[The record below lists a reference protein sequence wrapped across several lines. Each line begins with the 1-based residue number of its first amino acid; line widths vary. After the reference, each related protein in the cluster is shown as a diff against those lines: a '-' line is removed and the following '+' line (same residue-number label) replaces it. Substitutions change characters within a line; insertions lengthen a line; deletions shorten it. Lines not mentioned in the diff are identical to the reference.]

1 MVRKGFELVN
11 KPVPA
16 SAGLGPTPGFLRRL
30 LGLVL
35 LLLLAVGS
43 EAAPITLGPRYKD
56 ESNGFQI
63 QLPDKWDQVPTK
75 FQEVA
80 LVGKWSGRAKR
91 GGIGPGLWVL
101 RFLQPKEQAAETP
114 REAAEGGVPGYESMM
129 RFQEKNVWEYV
140 DQFFGEKEILEDE
153 PEFKL
158 SSKTLTAHLRVYR
171 EKVGGP
177 ASDRRVQEYQKLL
190 VAAEIRTVEPSDSVY
205 GVVYGCTVADQE
217 NMMSAFKNSIKRF
230 RIIEPDDE
238 ETDEEGGG
246 GGTADA
252 AIFVNSEEKPE
263 EWREARKKKLAGL
276 KEWDALD
283 TKNYLIVYNKEVK
296 RPLLKKIAVHIEQIR
311 ADVYEKLFP
320 PSKEVKAI
328 SVVRV
333 CKDPEEYHRYGGP
346 GGSAGYWARG
356 DEELVFY
363 QDKSNKKDSLRVLYH
378 EAFHQY
384 IHYAV
389 GDVAPHSWFNEGH
402 GDYFAGHDCVGGKFN
417 AKPFRWRTGIIANAL
432 GQKTYVPLDKFLKY
446 SQGEYYSNPGLCYA
460 QGWSFVYFLRE
471 VERKKIV
478 KYKKYWGLLDRYF
491 EAIKRNVKTVK
502 ENALEGLDEPPT
514 PPPDAPPPPGDPPPD
529 APDGE
534 PPAEGAGDGKGP
546 GAAPGTP
553 GTEEE
558 GVPTL
563 KRRDLPAPPGLEHPF
578 PGENPDAGAA
588 DGNEAGSG
596 AGPGGGPGASGGA
609 PDERRTYA
617 GPKIVSEES
626 ALDAAVDE
634 VFFKNRGIDIK
645 ELEKDW
651 VEWSK

>member
-1 MVRKGFELVN
+1 MPMGETMVRKG
-11 KPVPA
+11 
-16 SAGLGPTPGFLRRL
+16 SG
-30 LGLVL
+30 L
-35 LLLLAVGS
+35 LLLLLLVLVVGS

-56 ESNGFQI
+56 ESNGFQV

-80 LVGKWSGRAKR
+80 LVGKWNGRAKR
-91 GGIGPGLWVL
+91 GGITPALFVL

-114 REAAEGGVPGYESMM
+114 RDAAEKGIPGYESMM
-129 RFQEKNVWEYV
+129 RFQEKNVWEYAE
-140 DQFFGEKEILEDE
+140 QFFGEKEIVEDE
-153 PEFKL
+153 PGFKL

-171 EKVGGP
+171 EKTAGP
-177 ASDRRVQEYQKLL
+177 AGDRRVQEYQGLM
-190 VAAEIRTVEPSDSVY
+190 VAAEIRTIEPSDSVY
-205 GVVYGCTVADQE
+205 GIVYGCSAADEE
-217 NMMSAFKNSIKRF
+217 NMMSTFKNSIRRF
-230 RIIEPDDE
+230 RILDPDQEDVDE
-238 ETDEEGGG
+238 EGG

-252 AIFVNSEEKPE
+252 DIFVNSEEKPE
-263 EWREARKKKLAGL
+263 AWRAARKKKLAGV

-311 ADVYEKLFP
+311 ADIYERVFP
-320 PSKEVKAI
+320 PSKDVKAI

-402 GDYFAGHDCVGGKFN
+402 GDYFAGHDCVGGKFV
-417 AKPFRWRTGIIANAL
+417 AKPFRWRTGTIANAL

-446 SQGEYYSNPGLCYA
+446 TQGEYYSNPGLCYA

-478 KYKKYWGLLDRYF
+478 KYKKYFGLLDRYF

-502 ENALEGLDEPPT
+502 EGALEGLDEPPPVPPDGN
-514 PPPDAPPPPGDPPPD
+514 PPPDEPKPPDSPDGTPPEKGAPEGGDPGPLAPPG
-529 APDGE
+529 
-534 PPAEGAGDGKGP
+534 AEGE
-546 GAAPGTP
+546 AAPT
-553 GTEEE
+553 
-558 GVPTL
+558 V
-563 KRRDLPAPPGLEHPF
+563 KRRDLPAPPGLEQPF
-578 PGENPDAGAA
+578 PGENPEAGASEGT
-588 DGNEAGSG
+588 D
-596 AGPGGGPGASGGA
+596 PGGAVSSPAGGASG
-609 PDERRTYA
+609 ERRTVS
-617 GPKIVSEES
+617 GPRIVDEDS

>member
-1 MVRKGFELVN
+1 MAKNGF
-11 KPVPA
+11 
-16 SAGLGPTPGFLRRL
+16 GLLILFA
-30 LGLVL
+30 
-35 LLLLAVGS
+35 LAVGS
-43 EAAPITLGPRYKD
+43 EAAPATLGPRHKD

-63 QLPDKWDQVPTK
+63 QIPEKWDQVPTK

-91 GGIGPGLWVL
+91 GEITPALFVL
-101 RFLQPKEQAAETP
+101 RFLQPKAEAVETP
-114 REAAEGGVPGYESMM
+114 RAAAEGGVPGYEAMM

-140 DQFFGEKEILEDE
+140 EQFVPEHEVVEDD
-153 PEFKL
+153 PDFKL
-158 SSKTLTAHLRVYR
+158 SAKGLRGHLRIYK
-171 EKVGGP
+171 EKVRGDP
-177 ASDRRVQEYQKLL
+177 NDRRLMQYQTMI
-190 VAAEIRTVEPSDSVY
+190 VAAEIRTVEASDSIY
-205 GVVYGCTVADQE
+205 GVAYGCAAADQE
-217 NMMSAFKNSIKRF
+217 NMMSAFKNSIRRF
-230 RIIEPDDE
+230 KIIEPDE
-238 ETDEEGGG
+238 EEVDEEGGAA
-246 GGTADA
+246 ADA
-252 AIFVNSEEKPE
+252 NIFVNSEEKPQ

-276 KEWDALD
+276 KDWDALD

-296 RPLLKKIAVHIEQIR
+296 RALLKKIALHIEQIR
-311 ADVYEKLFP
+311 TEVYEKLFP
-320 PSKEVKAI
+320 PAREIKAV

-432 GQKTYVPLDKFLKY
+432 AQKTYVPLDKFLKY
-446 SQGEYYSNPGLCYA
+446 TQGEYYANPGLCYA
-460 QGWSFVYFLRE
+460 QGWSLIYFLRE
-471 VERKKIV
+471 VERKKVV

-502 ENALEGLDEPPT
+502 EKAIEGLNDPP
-514 PPPDAPPPPGDPPPD
+514 APP
-529 APDGE
+529 
-534 PPAEGAGDGKGP
+534 EGG
-546 GAAPGTP
+546 GAAPPEGEAPQPAEP
-553 GTEEE
+553 GE
-558 GVPTL
+558 GAPPVV
-563 KRRDLPAPPGLEHPF
+563 KRGGLPGLPGLEQPF

-588 DGNEAGSG
+588 PTGGAA
-596 AGPGGGPGASGGA
+596 AGPEGASPGA
-609 PDERRTYA
+609 ERRTVA
-617 GPKIVSEES
+617 GPEITGEDS
-626 ALDAAVDE
+626 ALNAAVDE
-634 VFFKNRGIDIK
+634 VFLKNRAIDIK
-645 ELEKDW
+645 ELERDW

>member
-1 MVRKGFELVN
+1 MSRD
-11 KPVPA
+11 
-16 SAGLGPTPGFLRRL
+16 GLR
-30 LGLVL
+30 L
-35 LLLLAVGS
+35 LLLLVLALGS
-43 EAAPITLGPRYKD
+43 EAAPLTLGPRYKD

-91 GGIGPGLWVL
+91 GGINPALLVL
-101 RFLQPKEQAAETP
+101 RFLQPKPEAPTTPGAA
-114 REAAEGGVPGYESMM
+114 AAQGVPGYESIM
-129 RFQEKNVWEYV
+129 RFQEKNVWEYAE
-140 DQFFGEKEILEDE
+140 QFLWGGHEVTEDD
-153 PEFKL
+153 PAFKM
-158 SSKTLTAHLRVYR
+158 SSKDLQAHIKVYR
-171 EKVGGP
+171 QKAQGDP
-177 ASDRRVQEYQKLL
+177 KNRDVQKGQLLL
-190 VAAEIRTVEPSDSVY
+190 VAAEIRTVQPSDSIY
-205 GVVYGCTVADQE
+205 GVVYACAVADEE
-217 NMMSAFKNSIKRF
+217 NMLATFKNSIQRF
-230 RIIEPDDE
+230 RIVEPGEEDADE
-238 ETDEEGGG
+238 EG

-252 AIFVNSEEKPE
+252 DIFVNSEEKPQ

-296 RPLLKKIAVHIEQIR
+296 RPLLKKIALHIEQIR
-311 ADVYEKLFP
+311 SEVYEKLFP
-320 PSKEVKAI
+320 PAKEVKAI

-333 CKDPEEYHRYGGP
+333 CKDAEEYHRYGGP

-402 GDYFAGHDCVGGKFN
+402 GDYFAGHDCVGGKFI

-432 GQKTYVPLDKFLKY
+432 AQKTYVPLDKFLKY

-460 QGWSFVYFLRE
+460 QGWSFIYFLRE

-491 EAIKRNVKTVK
+491 EAIKRNVKAVK
-502 ENALEGLDEPPT
+502 EGGLEGLND
-514 PPPDAPPPPGDPPPD
+514 PPPGGE
-529 APDGE
+529 GE
-534 PPAEGAGDGKGP
+534 PSAGQGGDPDPAPVAPEGEGAPTVKG
-546 GAAPGTP
+546 
-553 GTEEE
+553 
-558 GVPTL
+558 
-563 KRRDLPAPPGLEHPF
+563 RDLPSLPGLEQPF
-578 PGENPDAGAA
+578 PGENPEAGAA
-588 DGNEAGSG
+588 EGTD
-596 AGPGGGPGASGGA
+596 SGGA
-609 PDERRTYA
+609 PSASGERKTVA
-617 GPKIVSEES
+617 GPRIDSETS
-626 ALDAAVDE
+626 ALNAAVDE
-634 VFFKNRGIDIK
+634 VFGKIDIK